1 MPINPRNDT
10 AGIAGNHSEKSLWK
24 TTARTGTRHDD
35 GQVSKV
41 LSPERRGAKGRKRMS
56 LSIQTNVASLVAQNN
71 IRVNSNFQSQTI
83 QKLSSGYRINSSADD
98 AAGLAVANKYRSD
111 TAELTQGVL
120 NANNGISALQ
130 IVDGGLNNV
139 SNILDRLR
147 TLATES
153 ASATFTGDRGT
164 LNTEYQGLL
173 TEINRQASNIKLNTG
188 GTYNTNLVTYVG
200 GGSNASNAQ
209 VSVDL
214 SGSNNAIDSTA
225 LGIATSSIAGGGTGI
240 SGNSVRLDNAATAFL
255 AGSNTQSFTFH
266 LNTGTGN
273 QDVTATL
280 SGGSN
285 GLSGSQVIDNLNTSL
300 QAYGITASISSA
312 GTLQFGGAT
321 AFTESAAAASGGN
334 GVTTGT
340 GTAVNSANYSITS
353 GTFASFAAGG
363 GTAATENFT
372 IQNGGNSYNI
382 ALTSANADTLTNT
395 LATLNTAL
403 SGSGI
408 TAVKAANGTDIS
420 LQSTSA
426 FSVNETA
433 FTAGSGGGT
442 GSVFGATGS
451 QAVTAASNT
460 ASNTG
465 NALAALTSLQTAVTN
480 LGLVQG
486 KVGAGVNKLN
496 YAVNLA
502 QSQITN
508 YSAAQAGIR
517 DADVASEAANLTKA
531 QVLQQ
536 ASIAALAQANS
547 APQAVLS
554 LLKG

>member
-1 MPINPRNDT
+1 
-10 AGIAGNHSEKSLWK
+10 
-24 TTARTGTRHDD
+24 
-35 GQVSKV
+35 
-41 LSPERRGAKGRKRMS
+41 MS

-71 IRVNSNFQSQTI
+71 IRVNGNFQRDTI
-83 QKLSSGYRINSSADD
+83 QQLSSGYRINSSADD
-98 AAGLAVANKYRSD
+98 AAGLAVANKYRGD
-111 TAELTQGVL
+111 TAELSQGVL
-120 NANNGISALQ
+120 NGQNGVAALQ
-130 IVDGGLNNV
+130 IVDGGI
-139 SNILDRLR
+139 SNISTILDRLR

-173 TEINRQASNIKLNTG
+173 TEINRQASNVKLNTG

-214 SGSNNAIDSTA
+214 SGANNAVDSTA
-225 LGIATSSIAGGGTGI
+225 LGIANSSVAGGGTLI
-240 SGNSVRLDNAATAFL
+240 SGNTVRLDDSAVSFL
-255 AGSNTQSFTFH
+255 ASSNTQSFTFH
-266 LNTGTGN
+266 VNTGSGN
-273 QDVTATL
+273 QDITATVA
-280 SGGSN
+280 GGSA
-285 GLSGSQVIDNLNTSL
+285 GLSGTQVISNLNTSL
-300 QAYGITASISSA
+300 QAYGITAAISSS
-312 GTLQFGGAT
+312 GTLEFGGAT
-321 AFTESAAAASGGN
+321 AFTVSAAAASGGN
-334 GVTTGT
+334 GVSGA
-340 GTAVNSANYSITS
+340 GTAVNGANYSIGS

-363 GTAATENFT
+363 GAAATETFVV
-372 IQNGGNSYNI
+372 QNGSGAHTVSLDSTNAGSLTA
-382 ALTSANADTLTNT
+382 ALTTI
-395 LATLNTAL
+395 NTAL

-408 TAVKAANGTDIS
+408 SAVKAANGTDIS
-420 LQSTSA
+420 LQSTDT

-442 GSVFGATGS
+442 GSVFGTVGAQT
-451 QAVTAASNT
+451 VTAASNT

-465 NALAALTSLQTAVTN
+465 NALAALTALQTAVSN

-486 KVGAGVNKLN
+486 KVGAGENKLN

-517 DADVASEAANLTKA
+517 DADVAAQAANLTKA

-536 ASIAALAQANS
+536 ASLAALAQANS

-554 LLKG
+554 LLRG

>member
-1 MPINPRNDT
+1 
-10 AGIAGNHSEKSLWK
+10 
-24 TTARTGTRHDD
+24 
-35 GQVSKV
+35 
-41 LSPERRGAKGRKRMS
+41 MS

-71 IRVNSNFQSQTI
+71 IRANGAFQSTTI
-83 QKLSSGYRINSSADD
+83 QKLTSGYRSNSSADD
-98 AAGLAVANKYRSD
+98 AAGLAVANKYRGD

-120 NANNGISALQ
+120 NANNGVAALQ

-153 ASATFTGDRGT
+153 ASATFSGDRGT

-173 TEINRQASNIKLNTG
+173 TEINRQAANVKLNTG
-188 GTYNTNLVTYVG
+188 GVYNTNLVTYVG
-200 GGSNASNAQ
+200 GGSNAANAQ

-214 SGSNNAIDSTA
+214 SGANNAIDSTA
-225 LGIATSSIAGGGTGI
+225 LGIATTSIAGGGTSV
-240 SGNSVRLDNAATAFL
+240 SGNSVRLDNSATAFL
-255 AGSNTQSFTFH
+255 AGSNTQAFTFH

-273 QDVTATL
+273 QDVTVTL

-285 GLSGSQVIDNLNTSL
+285 GLSGTQVISNLNDSL
-300 QAYGITASISSA
+300 QAYGITASIGSA

-321 AFTESAAAASGGN
+321 AFTVSAAAASGGN
-334 GVTTGT
+334 GITTGT
-340 GTAVNSANYSITS
+340 GTAVNSANYNITS
-353 GTFASFAAGG
+353 GTFAAFAAGG

-372 IQNGGNSYNI
+372 VQNAGGSYNV
-382 ALTSANADTLTNT
+382 ALNSANADTLANT
-395 LATLNTAL
+395 LTTLNTVLAN
-403 SGSGI
+403 SGI

-420 LQSTSA
+420 LQSTSS
-426 FSVNETA
+426 FSINETA

-442 GSVFGATGS
+442 GSVFGAVGA
-451 QAVTAASNT
+451 QAVTAASNS
-460 ASNTG
+460 ASNSG
-465 NALAALTSLQTAVTN
+465 NALAALNSLQTAVTN

-547 APQAVLS
+547 APQAVLA
-554 LLKG
+554 LLRG